1 VKARRSLLQAARW
14 SSPGDFL
21 ATYALIGVLVIIIA
35 AFWALLPETFPTV
48 ANFQGIV
55 DSQSVIAILALA
67 VTLPLRTG
75 EFDLSI
81 GSVAVLTA
89 TTTAVLS
96 AREGWNPVLS
106 ILAGLVVA
114 LVVGGINCIAVLWVR
129 INAFIATL
137 ATMTIVAGVSL
148 GITSTTVV
156 TNISPAIV
164 SVSQKQILGLPLGA
178 YYGWIIAILL
188 WYIYRYT
195 PFGPRGLFIG
205 GSKDAARLAGVRV
218 VRIQALAF
226 LGSALL
232 SGLAGIVI
240 LGTLGGIDPSIGS
253 QFLLPPYAA
262 AFLGTATIAIGR
274 FNVVGTLVG
283 LYLIEVGVDGLQLW
297 GASAW
302 VSQVFYG
309 GALLIAVGAA
319 RLAANSYRRKR
330 GVELVAA
337 EANHAS
343 ASVSEGASNKI
354 RG

>member
-1 VKARRSLLQAARW
+1 
-14 SSPGDFL
+14 
-21 ATYALIGVLVIIIA
+21 
-35 AFWALLPETFPTV
+35 
-48 ANFQGIV
+48 
-55 DSQSVIAILALA
+55 LA

-96 AREGWNPVLS
+96 ARLGWNPAMAV
-106 ILAGLVVA
+106 LAGLGAA
-114 LVVGGINCIAVLWVR
+114 LAVGAVNCVAVLWVR

-137 ATMTIVAGVSL
+137 GTMTIVAGISL
-148 GITSTTVV
+148 GITGTTVV
-156 TNISPAIV
+156 TNIPAPII
-164 SVSQKQILGLPLGA
+164 SFSQHQLFGLPLGA
-178 YYGWIIAILL
+178 YYGWIIAAAL
-188 WYIYRYT
+188 WYIYRFT

-205 GSKDAARLAGVRV
+205 GSRDSARLAGVRV
-218 VRIQALAF
+218 TGIQTIAF

-253 QFLLPPYAA
+253 PYLLPPYAA

-274 FNVVGTLVG
+274 FNVIGTLVG
-283 LYLIEVGVDGLQLW
+283 LYLIEVGVDGLQLL

-309 GALLIAVGAA
+309 AALLIAVGAA
-319 RLAANSYRRKR
+319 RLAAKSYRRKR
-330 GVELVAA
+330 DVDLGSAGTYD
-337 EANHAS
+337 AS
-343 ASVSEGASNKI
+343 APVSDGTNDRV